1 MAVEEKIMF
10 IEDKPLLKDTVAVIL
25 LTNETKEYI
34 LTDFKSDAKYLRLD
48 TIFTVSDA
56 TKSNYRPEVK
66 AKIKVVYMNTELK
79 DDIFYVVLNRDLKVS
94 ATSYKNTSTLQ
105 LQGNDISTIVITIIN
120 KSTTSIELIST
131 NLYQSKDIS
140 PMQIA
145 NVLKEQTIAAD
156 VIQATSTF
164 SDSVFTQ
171 LLQTAVM
178 SMTTRNATVGQEVN
192 YIRVE
197 DWTMNFFS
205 AILGSETEQFSIT
218 TTTAGSQKTTYY
230 WYAIIDGDDAYKY
243 ITTVD
248 PRDKYPDISDSD
260 RDKFKLMVY
269 KPSSL
274 SKKMSIEFAENSE
287 GHTVPTIIYGSGS
300 SSEEGSTL
308 GKGFTYKDQ
317 NGFYHIYHK
326 DDGTGTVGIVMDK
339 DGVHIVGWADQH
351 CEYITF
357 KDNGVKFKFV
367 GEPEQKFEYVIG
379 ESNEITGYIQNSV
392 YLTNIGYEAGLI

>member
-1 MAVEEKIMF
+1 MAERQWN
-10 IEDKPLLKDTVAVIL
+10 IESPLYKSIEQVT
-25 LTNETKEYI
+25 LTPGQEQLI
-34 LTDFKSDAKYLRLD
+34 SLDGIKSDAKALLVEVE
-48 TIFTVSDA
+48 FLQSSA
-56 TKSNYRPEVK
+56 TAYNFKTKGFANLE
-66 AKIKVVYMNTELK
+66 VVYRNTELK
-79 DDIFYVVLNRDLKVS
+79 KENYFINFNRDQEVKTGVF
-94 ATSYKNTSTLQ
+94 KNTCILE
-105 LQGNDISTIVITIIN
+105 LKGNDINNIKIKLFNKSSENLTITALSVITSLDVTPI
-120 KSTTSIELIST
+120 
-131 NLYQSKDIS
+131 
-140 PMQIA
+140 QIA

-164 SDSVFTQ
+164 SDSIFTQ

-192 YIRVE
+192 YIKVE

-205 AILGSETEQFSIT
+205 ATLGNETEQFSIT
-218 TTTAGSQKTTYY
+218 ANTAGVQKTNYY
-230 WYAIIDGDDAYKY
+230 WYAIIDGEDAYKY
-243 ITTVD
+243 MTTVD

-269 KPSSL
+269 KPESL
-274 SKKMSIEFAENSE
+274 AKKMSIEFAENNE
-287 GHTVPTIIYGSGS
+287 GYTVPTIIYGSGS
-300 SSEEGSTL
+300 SLEEGSSL

-339 DGVHIVGWADQH
+339 DGVHIVGLADQH

-367 GEPEQKFEYVIG
+367 GEPEQKFEYVID
-379 ESNEITGYIQNSV
+379 ENNKIKGYIQSGV
-392 YLTNIGYEAGLI
+392 YLTNVGYEAGLI